1 LIDLGLTKLALI
13 GGVALVV
20 IGPERLPT
28 VARVT
33 GRLYGKLQGYLSA
46 LKTEVNLQMQA
57 DKLKEQMAQ
66 QAKEVSDA
74 AKLDEV
80 AETVE
85 TFRSVADD
93 MAEAERDYSQEIAAA
108 NRSLVMFVTRMRR
121 YRIAHSAASSANFNK
136 KNVVVPPAHQYGFSA
151 SNSVVHDSYQ
161 MQRGRLVCIP
171 IFFLTQA
178 KAET

>member
-1 LIDLGLTKLALI
+1 MIDLGLTKLALI

-108 NRSLVMFVTRMRR
+108 NRSFGYVRDPDAPLSDSALSRKQREFQQKKRR
-121 YRIAHSAASSANFNK
+121 NAAG
-136 KNVVVPPAHQYGFSA
+136 PPVWFQRKQQRSPRLISNAARQARLHTNLFSHT
-151 SNSVVHDSYQ
+151 SK
-161 MQRGRLVCIP
+161 G
-171 IFFLTQA
+171 
-178 KAET
+178 